1 MPRCVLEFF
10 RCVQRLQQ
18 LFRFHVQTSP
28 IFTAIVADIKRSCK
42 AEIFSF
48 FAEIFSQYR
57 ALKVQFGNI

>member
-1 MPRCVLEFF
+1 IAMPCCVLELF

-42 AEIFSF
+42 AEIFSDF
-48 FAEIFSQYR
+48 FFFSQ
-57 ALKVQFGNI
+57 KVSRNTGH